1 MSGSVWKHLVEHV
14 HVCIDF
20 ALDSHRST
28 IKSAEMIQKR
38 DRKGRN
44 MLQGIS
50 VLLDLLIAMI
60 SVLLMIEVIQT
71 LGELESLSIPKFPRL

>member
-1 MSGSVWKHLVEHV
+1 
-14 HVCIDF
+14 
-20 ALDSHRST
+20 
-28 IKSAEMIQKR
+28 MIQKR

-71 LGELESLSIPKFPRL
+71 LGELESLSIPKFPRLWSETSKQKN